1 MPELF
6 IIAGANGTGKSTLTK
21 SKPELIPIDIPTI
34 DPDAIAR
41 EIDSLQPERVAVLA
55 GKKAISQAEEFIRL
69 SSSFAV
75 ETTLAGNSYLRLMK
89 SLKQQGWRVNL
100 IYIGIDNPATNIQRV
115 GERVKQDG
123 HNVPIED
130 IRRRYDRSLNNLP
143 KAIAIADN
151 IALYDNSGREH
162 LLLATISSGVVSPH
176 IEQYP
181 DWCTNI
187 KNLLL
192 Q

>member
-69 SSSFAV
+69 LSSFAV
-75 ETTLAGNSYLRLMK
+75 ETTLAGNSYLRLMTAI
-89 SLKQQGWRVNL
+89 LNLGNQGELAVLRGSNSSSIKESKCCQLSKTKYV
-100 IYIGIDNPATNIQRV
+100 
-115 GERVKQDG
+115 VK
-123 HNVPIED
+123 V
-130 IRRRYDRSLNNLP
+130 RRS
-143 KAIAIADN
+143 
-151 IALYDNSGREH
+151 
-162 LLLATISSGVVSPH
+162 
-176 IEQYP
+176 
-181 DWCTNI
+181 
-187 KNLLL
+187 
-192 Q
+192 